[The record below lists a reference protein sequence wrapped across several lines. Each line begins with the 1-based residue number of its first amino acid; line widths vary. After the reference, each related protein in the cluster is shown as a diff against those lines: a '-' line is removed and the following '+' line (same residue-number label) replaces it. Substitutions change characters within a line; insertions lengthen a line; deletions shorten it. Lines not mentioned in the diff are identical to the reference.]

1 MGNKVNVSQLI
12 YRRLPK
18 TWYEYSKFTLCYDKK
33 WEIKLCISVNI
44 YHRLP
49 KLGMS
54 THVFKISLCY
64 DKKWDIK
71 LCISVNVYRRLLKLG
86 MSTHFFKI
94 SLCHDEK
101 WENKVMYLS

>member
-1 MGNKVNVSQLI
+1 MLSIQ
-12 YRRLPK
+12 
-18 TWYEYSKFTLCYDKK
+18 K

-49 KLGMS
+49 KLGMG

-64 DKKWDIK
+64 DKKWEIK
-71 LCISVNVYRRLLKLG
+71 LCISVNIYCRLPKLG

-94 SLCHDEK
+94 SLCYDK
-101 WENKVMYLS
+101 KMGNKVMYLN